1 MGASAF
7 SSGEA
12 IGVGWRTFKTNIWLM
27 IGAFLL
33 FMVMKEGLGE
43 GLGVLVD
50 LAGKDHSP
58 EQIVQKLREVE
69 AALATGSTV
78 PQAVR
83 QIGISE
89 QTYYR
94 WRKLYGT
101 HALYLYAALGLVL
114 YVLNRFG
121 RLGFTH
127 LALRVVDGEEATIG
141 DLFSQGRLL
150 VRAVLATIVYVG
162 IVIGGF
168 LLLIVPGIIWG
179 IKFQYYI
186 YAIVDEDAGVM
197 ESLKRSSALTR
208 GEKLNLFWYGLL
220 CGLVGLLGA
229 LALCVGVLA
238 AAPTIALASAYVYR
252 RLVASDAERRE
263 FVWPE

>member
-12 IGVGWRTFKTNIWLM
+12 IGVGWRTFKANIWLM

-33 FMVMKEGLGE
+33 FMVMDG
-43 GLGVLVD
+43 GLGVLVELSD
-50 LAGKDHSP
+50 SASRLTLA
-58 EQIVQKLREVE
+58 
-69 AALATGSTV
+69 
-78 PQAVR
+78 
-83 QIGISE
+83 
-89 QTYYR
+89 
-94 WRKLYGT
+94 
-101 HALYLYAALGLVL
+101 ALYLVG
-114 YVLNRFG
+114 YVLGRFG
-121 RLGFTH
+121 TLGYTH
-127 LALRVVDGEEATIG
+127 LALRVVDGEEATIE

-150 VRAVLATIVYVG
+150 VRAVLATIVYLG
-162 IVIGGF
+162 IVFGGF
-168 LLLIVPGIIWG
+168 LLLIVPRIIGIIWGIGFQDYIYVGGSLLLIVPAIIWG

-238 AAPTIALASAYVYR
+238 AAPTVALASAYVYR

>member
-12 IGVGWRTFKTNIWLM
+12 IGVGWRTFKANIWLM
-27 IGAFLL
+27 ISAFLL
-33 FMVMKEGLGE
+33 FTVMDQ
-43 GLGVLVD
+43 GLGVLVTGLVSD
-50 LAGKDHSP
+50 SASP
-58 EQIVQKLREVE
+58 F
-69 AALATGSTV
+69 
-78 PQAVR
+78 
-83 QIGISE
+83 
-89 QTYYR
+89 
-94 WRKLYGT
+94 T
-101 HALYLYAALGLVL
+101 HAALYLVAVVLGIVG
-114 YVLNRFG
+114 YVLGRFG
-121 RLGFTH
+121 QLGFTH

-150 VRAVLATIVYVG
+150 VRAVLATIVYAG

-168 LLLIVPGIIWG
+168 LLLIVPGIIWGREFQYYIYVGGFLLLIVPAIIWG

-220 CGLVGLLGA
+220 CGLVGLLGT
-229 LALCVGVLA
+229 LALGVGVLA

>member
-12 IGVGWRTFKTNIWLM
+12 IGVGWRTFKANIWLM

-33 FMVMKEGLGE
+33 FMVMDG
-43 GLGVLVD
+43 GLGVLVELSD
-50 LAGKDHSP
+50 SASRLTLA
-58 EQIVQKLREVE
+58 
-69 AALATGSTV
+69 
-78 PQAVR
+78 
-83 QIGISE
+83 
-89 QTYYR
+89 
-94 WRKLYGT
+94 
-101 HALYLYAALGLVL
+101 ALYLVG
-114 YVLNRFG
+114 YVLGVFG
-121 RLGFTH
+121 KLGYTH
-127 LALRVVDGEEATIG
+127 LALRVVDGEEAAIE

-168 LLLIVPGIIWG
+168 LLLIVPGIIWC

-238 AAPTIALASAYVYR
+238 AAPTVALASAYVYR

>member
-12 IGVGWRTFKTNIWLM
+12 IGVGWRTFKANIWLM
-27 IGAFLL
+27 ISAFLL
-33 FMVMKEGLGE
+33 FMVMDK
-43 GLGVLVD
+43 GLGVLVNG
-50 LAGKDHSP
+50 LG
-58 EQIVQKLREVE
+58 VLVKLSDS
-69 AALATGSTV
+69 ASLF
-78 PQAVR
+78 
-83 QIGISE
+83 
-89 QTYYR
+89 
-94 WRKLYGT
+94 T
-101 HALYLYAALGLVL
+101 HAALYLVAVVLGIVG
-114 YVLNRFG
+114 YVLGRFG
-121 RLGFTH
+121 QLGFTH

-150 VRAVLATIVYVG
+150 VRAVLATIVYAG

-168 LLLIVPGIIWG
+168 LLLIVPGVIWG

-220 CGLVGLLGA
+220 CGLVTLLGT
-229 LALCVGVLA
+229 LALGVGVLA

>member
-12 IGVGWRTFKTNIWLM
+12 IGVGWRTFKANIWLM
-27 IGAFLL
+27 ISAFLL
-33 FMVMKEGLGE
+33 FMVMDKGLGGLVSMVMDN
-43 GLGVLVD
+43 GLGGLVKLSD
-50 LAGKDHSP
+50 SASPLTLA
-58 EQIVQKLREVE
+58 
-69 AALATGSTV
+69 
-78 PQAVR
+78 
-83 QIGISE
+83 
-89 QTYYR
+89 
-94 WRKLYGT
+94 
-101 HALYLYAALGLVL
+101 ALYLVG
-114 YVLNRFG
+114 YVLGRFG
-121 RLGFTH
+121 QLGFTH

-150 VRAVLATIVYVG
+150 VRAVLATTVYLG
-162 IVIGGF
+162 IVFGGF
-168 LLLIVPGIIWG
+168 LLLIVPAIIWGIKYQDYIYVGGFLLLIVPAIIWG

-220 CGLVGLLGA
+220 CGLVGLLGT
-229 LALCVGVLA
+229 LALGVGVLA

>member
-12 IGVGWRTFKTNIWLM
+12 IGVGWRTFKANIWLM
-27 IGAFLL
+27 ISAFLL
-33 FMVMKEGLGE
+33 FTVMDQ
-43 GLGVLVD
+43 GLGVLVTGLVSD
-50 LAGKDHSP
+50 SASP
-58 EQIVQKLREVE
+58 F
-69 AALATGSTV
+69 
-78 PQAVR
+78 
-83 QIGISE
+83 
-89 QTYYR
+89 
-94 WRKLYGT
+94 T
-101 HALYLYAALGLVL
+101 HAALYLVAVVLGIVAVVL
-114 YVLNRFG
+114 GRFG
-121 RLGFTH
+121 QLGFTH

-150 VRAVLATIVYVG
+150 VRAVLATIVYAG

-220 CGLVGLLGA
+220 CGLVKLLGT
-229 LALCVGVLA
+229 LALGVGVLA

>member
-12 IGVGWRTFKTNIWLM
+12 IRVGWRTFKANIWLM
-27 IGAFLL
+27 ISAFLL
-33 FMVMKEGLGE
+33 FMVMDGG
-43 GLGVLVD
+43 GVGVLVEFSD
-50 LAGKDHSP
+50 SASLF
-58 EQIVQKLREVE
+58 
-69 AALATGSTV
+69 
-78 PQAVR
+78 
-83 QIGISE
+83 
-89 QTYYR
+89 
-94 WRKLYGT
+94 T
-101 HALYLYAALGLVL
+101 HAALYLVG
-114 YVLNRFG
+114 YVLGNFG
-121 RLGFTH
+121 KLGFTH

-150 VRAVLATIVYVG
+150 VRAVLATIVYAG

-168 LLLIVPGIIWG
+168 LLLIVPGVIWG

-220 CGLVGLLGA
+220 CGLVTLLGT
-229 LALCVGVLA
+229 LALGVGVLA

>member
-1 MGASAF
+1 
-7 SSGEA
+7 
-12 IGVGWRTFKTNIWLM
+12 
-27 IGAFLL
+27 
-33 FMVMKEGLGE
+33 MVMDK
-43 GLGVLVD
+43 GLGVLVNGLGVLVKLSD
-50 LAGKDHSP
+50 GASP
-58 EQIVQKLREVE
+58 F
-69 AALATGSTV
+69 
-78 PQAVR
+78 
-83 QIGISE
+83 
-89 QTYYR
+89 
-94 WRKLYGT
+94 T
-101 HALYLYAALGLVL
+101 HAALYLVAVVLGIVG
-114 YVLNRFG
+114 YVLGRFG
-121 RLGFTH
+121 QLGFTH

-150 VRAVLATIVYVG
+150 VRAVLATIVYAG

-168 LLLIVPGIIWG
+168 LLLIVPAIIWG

-220 CGLVGLLGA
+220 CGLVTLLGT
-229 LALCVGVLA
+229 LALGVGVLA

>member
-12 IGVGWRTFKTNIWLM
+12 IGVGWRTFKANIWLM
-27 IGAFLL
+27 ISAFLL
-33 FMVMKEGLGE
+33 FMVMDQ
-43 GLGVLVD
+43 GLGVLVKLSD
-50 LAGKDHSP
+50 SASP
-58 EQIVQKLREVE
+58 F
-69 AALATGSTV
+69 
-78 PQAVR
+78 
-83 QIGISE
+83 
-89 QTYYR
+89 
-94 WRKLYGT
+94 T
-101 HALYLYAALGLVL
+101 HAALYLVG
-114 YVLNRFG
+114 YVLGRFG
-121 RLGFTH
+121 QLGFTH

-150 VRAVLATIVYVG
+150 VRAVLATIVYAG

-220 CGLVGLLGA
+220 CGLVGLLGT
-229 LALCVGVLA
+229 LALGVGVLA

-263 FVWPE
+263 FVTSE

>member
-12 IGVGWRTFKTNIWLM
+12 IGVGWRTFKANIWLM
-27 IGAFLL
+27 ISAFLL
-33 FMVMKEGLGE
+33 FMVMDNGLG
-43 GLGVLVD
+43 GLVKLSD
-50 LAGKDHSP
+50 SASP
-58 EQIVQKLREVE
+58 F
-69 AALATGSTV
+69 
-78 PQAVR
+78 
-83 QIGISE
+83 
-89 QTYYR
+89 
-94 WRKLYGT
+94 T
-101 HALYLYAALGLVL
+101 HAALYLVAVVLGIVG
-114 YVLNRFG
+114 YVLGRFG
-121 RLGFTH
+121 QLGFTH

-150 VRAVLATIVYVG
+150 VRAVLATTVYLG

-252 RLVASDAERRE
+252 RLVARDAERRE

>member
-12 IGVGWRTFKTNIWLM
+12 IGVGWRTFKANIWLM
-27 IGAFLL
+27 ISAFLL
-33 FMVMKEGLGE
+33 FMVMDG
-43 GLGVLVD
+43 GLGVLVQSGS
-50 LAGKDHSP
+50 ASP
-58 EQIVQKLREVE
+58 F
-69 AALATGSTV
+69 
-78 PQAVR
+78 
-83 QIGISE
+83 
-89 QTYYR
+89 
-94 WRKLYGT
+94 T
-101 HALYLYAALGLVL
+101 HAALYLVAVVLGIVG
-114 YVLNRFG
+114 YVLGRFG
-121 RLGFTH
+121 QLGFTH

-150 VRAVLATIVYVG
+150 VRAVLATIVYAG

-220 CGLVGLLGA
+220 CGLVTLLGT
-229 LALCVGVLA
+229 LALGVGVLA

>member
-12 IGVGWRTFKTNIWLM
+12 IGVGWRTFKANIWLM

-33 FMVMKEGLGE
+33 FMVMDG
-43 GLGVLVD
+43 GLGVLVELSD
-50 LAGKDHSP
+50 SASRLTLA
-58 EQIVQKLREVE
+58 
-69 AALATGSTV
+69 
-78 PQAVR
+78 
-83 QIGISE
+83 
-89 QTYYR
+89 
-94 WRKLYGT
+94 
-101 HALYLYAALGLVL
+101 ALYLVG
-114 YVLNRFG
+114 YVLGVFG
-121 RLGFTH
+121 KLGYTH

-150 VRAVLATIVYVG
+150 VRAVLATIVYAG

-220 CGLVGLLGA
+220 CGLVKLLGT
-229 LALCVGVLA
+229 LALGVGVLA

>member
-12 IGVGWRTFKTNIWLM
+12 IGVGWRTFKANIWLM
-27 IGAFLL
+27 ISAFLL
-33 FMVMKEGLGE
+33 FMVMDK
-43 GLGVLVD
+43 GLGVLVNGLGVLVKLSD
-50 LAGKDHSP
+50 SASP
-58 EQIVQKLREVE
+58 F
-69 AALATGSTV
+69 
-78 PQAVR
+78 
-83 QIGISE
+83 
-89 QTYYR
+89 
-94 WRKLYGT
+94 T
-101 HALYLYAALGLVL
+101 HAALYLVAVVLGIVG
-114 YVLNRFG
+114 YVLGRFG
-121 RLGFTH
+121 QLGFTH

-150 VRAVLATIVYVG
+150 VRAVLATIVYAG

-168 LLLIVPGIIWG
+168 LLLIVPAIIWG

-220 CGLVGLLGA
+220 CGLVTLLGT
-229 LALCVGVLA
+229 LALGVGVLA

>member
-12 IGVGWRTFKTNIWLM
+12 IGVGWRTFKANIWLM
-27 IGAFLL
+27 ISAFLL
-33 FMVMKEGLGE
+33 FMVMDK
-43 GLGVLVD
+43 GLGVLVNGLGVLVKLSD
-50 LAGKDHSP
+50 GASP
-58 EQIVQKLREVE
+58 F
-69 AALATGSTV
+69 
-78 PQAVR
+78 
-83 QIGISE
+83 
-89 QTYYR
+89 
-94 WRKLYGT
+94 T
-101 HALYLYAALGLVL
+101 HAALYLVAVVLGIVG
-114 YVLNRFG
+114 YVLGRFG
-121 RLGFTH
+121 QLGFTH

-150 VRAVLATIVYVG
+150 VRAVLATIVYAG

-168 LLLIVPGIIWG
+168 LLLIVPGVIWG

-220 CGLVGLLGA
+220 CGLVTLLGT
-229 LALCVGVLA
+229 LALGVGVLA